1 MTDKA
6 RRDCARLGLLEKGDS
21 VIAALS
27 GGADSVA
34 LLHFLISLKE
44 QYDLT
49 IHAAHLNHGIRG
61 EEAQRDESFCKI
73 LCEKYNVPFHLR
85 RRDIPALARARG
97 VSEELCG
104 REERYA
110 FFEELAEPLHAKIAL
125 AHTASDNAETL
136 LFNLSRGASLGGA
149 AAIPQRRGNIIR
161 PLLSCTRA
169 EIEAYCAANG
179 LEYVTDSSN
188 LSDDY
193 TRNRIRHHV
202 IPVLRELN
210 PELESAMLRF
220 SRDAAEVKAYL
231 TRQAQRALEE
241 ARADYGFRAD
251 VLLRQDAA
259 VLKTALSLLI
269 RSHGLSPTHRRVEL
283 IMAVLQNGGA
293 VELDRSHAIACDR
306 NLLRMKTAVAES
318 VYLLFDKPL
327 CFSYGG
333 SDYVATADNSLLEN
347 KTLIFRQRREKDVF
361 SFQKRKITKPLGKA
375 LRELG
380 VPSELRDRV
389 LCLCEGSAVLWCEP
403 LGWSEQG
410 KIYQQTQHLSIEKQ
424 Q

>member
-293 VELDRSHAIACDR
+293 VELDRSHAIVCDR

-318 VYLLFDKPL
+318 VNLLFDKPL
-327 CFSYGG
+327 CFSYDG

>member
-85 RRDIPALARARG
+85 RRDIPALAGARG

-110 FFEELAEPLHAKIAL
+110 FFEELAEPLNAKIAL

-241 ARADYGFRAD
+241 ARADYGFSAD

-269 RSHGLSPTHRRVEL
+269 RSHGFSPTHRRLEL

-293 VELDRSHAIACDR
+293 VELDRSHAIVCDR

-318 VYLLFDKPL
+318 VNLLFDKPL
-327 CFSYGG
+327 CFSYDG
-333 SDYVATADNSLLEN
+333 SDYAATADNSLLEN

>member
-34 LLHFLISLKE
+34 LLHFLISVKE

-110 FFEELAEPLHAKIAL
+110 FFEELAEPLNAKIAL

-241 ARADYGFRAD
+241 ARADYGCRAD

-269 RSHGLSPTHRRVEL
+269 RSV
-283 IMAVLQNGGA
+283 
-293 VELDRSHAIACDR
+293 AIR
-306 NLLRMKTAVAES
+306 
-318 VYLLFDKPL
+318 P
-327 CFSYGG
+327 SY
-333 SDYVATADNSLLEN
+333 
-347 KTLIFRQRREKDVF
+347 F
-361 SFQKRKITKPLGKA
+361 P
-375 LRELG
+375 
-380 VPSELRDRV
+380 
-389 LCLCEGSAVLWCEP
+389 
-403 LGWSEQG
+403 
-410 KIYQQTQHLSIEKQ
+410 
-424 Q
+424 

>member
-61 EEAQRDESFCKI
+61 EEAQRDENFCKI

-110 FFEELAEPLHAKIAL
+110 FFEELAEPLNAKIAL

-169 EIEAYCAANG
+169 EIEEYCAAHG

-241 ARADYGFRAD
+241 ARADYGCRAD

-293 VELDRSHAIACDR
+293 VELDRSHAIVCDR

-318 VYLLFDKPL
+318 VNLLFDKPL
-327 CFSYGG
+327 CFSYDG

-380 VPSELRDRV
+380 VPSERRDRV